1 MKNKAKSTMTDK
13 TLIQK
18 DDFAKEDFALSYM
31 VIREN
36 MSVHEIKRTQSMQ
49 LPMNFTDL
57 HGNKVFMS

>member
-1 MKNKAKSTMTDK
+1 MTDK